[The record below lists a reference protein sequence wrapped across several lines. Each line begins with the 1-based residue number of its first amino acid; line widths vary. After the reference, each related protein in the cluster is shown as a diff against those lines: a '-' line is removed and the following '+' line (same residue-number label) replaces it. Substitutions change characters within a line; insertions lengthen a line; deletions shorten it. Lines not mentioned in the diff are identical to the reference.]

1 MRLLAHRALVASVSP
16 VTKTVGRSNVLRLL
30 LMLVRA
36 SALVALS
43 TSLVLL
49 LLASSSLPAPLVM
62 SLVGWL
68 RLLMARIELIADT
81 AVLHARADYVGEPV
95 VVALHFQRVGDDRLN
110 PVVVSHH
117 LDLIDDAKCRVS

>member
-1 MRLLAHRALVASVSP
+1 MSP
-16 VTKTVGRSNVLRLL
+16 VTETVGRTNVLRLL

-36 SALVALS
+36 TSLVALS
-43 TSLVLL
+43 ASLVLL
-49 LLASSSLPAPLVM
+49 LLSRSSLPAPLVV

-95 VVALHFQRVGDDRLN
+95 VVALDFQRVGDDRLN

-117 LDLIDDAKCRVS
+117 LYLIDYAKRRVS

>member
-1 MRLLAHRALVASVSP
+1 MSP
-16 VTKTVGRSNVLRLL
+16 VAKAMGRSYVLGLL

-36 SALVALS
+36 TALVALS

-81 AVLHARADYVGEPV
+81 AVLHARADYVREPV
-95 VVALHFQRVGDDRLN
+95 VVALDFQRVGDDRLN

-117 LDLIDDAKCRVS
+117 LYLIDYAKG